1 MSNVS
6 GANAQSVAATISQ
19 STGPVTVE
27 RYGETIELVAGDV
40 IYASDTITTGNHSVQ
55 LNFIDGSSANLSP
68 QSVMSVQEFSF
79 GQSNVNDSYVLNLA
93 AGVMQAVSGAVV
105 EQNPDAFKIITPKAT
120 AGIRGTTLLVSVN
133 DDGSQ
138 EFVLQAIDQG
148 HNLVITTYGGNQV
161 SLTTANAGAQIPAGT
176 SLDITPTTFTPQQV
190 EQLVQKIV
198 AALESDTPTESDGT
212 TQTTLLLE
220 SEVVASVSTATL
232 GELVSEL
239 VEVGISVGFEDSTGA
254 LGESIIETVLAP
266 SDGDGSEDAPN
277 LLVSVSIDGG
287 ESYIADEI
295 QAITGQTY
303 IAVSQDITITENIT
317 NTSIHISG
325 DIASIGQ
332 GTLYAGNDNISGKDM
347 LGGLVAGD
355 SLNAGGDAN
364 LICGNDTISFAN
376 KDGGN
381 SIYGDVRTVDGG
393 QIQCGNDSI
402 VITGT
407 FSQSTIAG
415 DIGVLNGGTITWGN
429 DTITIYGDVG
439 GGPNESNIYGDKTN
453 EDVYAVSEGGNDS
466 ITLHAD
472 LHSIAAI
479 YGGGGNDTI
488 TVLGTMGES
497 TNSAPAIIAGAGDD
511 VIRVAKFE
519 EGNILTG
526 QGNDLVEIT
535 VIEATNDRSIFTD
548 EGSDTLSLKAEGNA
562 KVQVKDFDVSN
573 DVFIFNGTT
582 ITNDTMVTVGGTQK
596 TFAEAATNLNTV
608 TFTAGSDILTV
619 YFQNS

>member
-27 RYGETIELVAGDV
+27 RYGESIELTVGDV
-40 IYASDTITTGNHSVQ
+40 VYASDTIKTGTSSVQ
-55 LNFIDGSSANLSP
+55 LSFVDGSSASLSP
-68 QSVMSVQEFSF
+68 QSVMSVQEFSY
-79 GQSNVNDSYVLNLA
+79 GQSNASDSYVLNLA

-133 DDGSQ
+133 GDGSQ

-148 HNLVITTYGGNQV
+148 HNLVITTHAGNQI
-161 SLTTANAGAQIPAGT
+161 SLTTANTGAQMPAGN
-176 SLDITPTTFTPQQV
+176 SMDIAPATFTPQQV
-190 EQLVQKIV
+190 QEIVQKIV
-198 AALESDTPTESDGT
+198 AALQNDSAAEGDGT

-220 SEVVASVSTATL
+220 SELVASLSPTTL

-239 VEVGISVGFEDSTGA
+239 VEVGISVGLEDSTGT
-254 LGESIIETVLAP
+254 LGESIMETVLAP
-266 SDGDGSEDAPN
+266 SDSDGGGDAPSS
-277 LLVSVSIDGG
+277 LVPVSITGG
-287 ESYIADEI
+287 ESYIADQIEPSE
-295 QAITGQTY
+295 GQTY

-317 NTSIHISG
+317 ISDIHISG
-325 DIASIGQ
+325 DIASIGG
-332 GTLYAGNDNISGKDM
+332 GTVYAGSDNISGKDM
-347 LGGLVAGD
+347 LGGLVTGD
-355 SLNAGGDAN
+355 SINAGGDAN
-364 LICGNDTISFAN
+364 LICGHDTISFAN

-381 SIYGDVRTVDGG
+381 SIYGDVSTVDNG

-415 DIGVLNGGTITWGN
+415 DIGVLNEGVITWGN

-439 GGPNESNIYGDKTN
+439 GGPNESNIYGDKAN
-453 EDVYAVSEGGNDS
+453 EEIYAVSEGGNDS

-472 LHSIAAI
+472 LRSIAAI

-535 VIEATNDRSIFTD
+535 VVEATNDRSIFTD

-562 KVQVKDFDVSN
+562 KVQVKGFDVSN
-573 DVFIFNGTT
+573 DVFIFNGNT
-582 ITNDTMVTVGGTQK
+582 ITNDTMVTVSGAQK
-596 TFAEAATNLNTV
+596 TFADAVTALNTV
-608 TFTAGSDILTV
+608 TFTAGTDVLTV
-619 YFQNS
+619 YFQTP